1 MVLIEK
7 GLRAF
12 CGVCKMIPFCEHA
25 TDSEKG
31 FTLLEV
37 MIAVAVLAIAL
48 TSLFGSQSASVRLA
62 TESRFNI
69 QAPLLARKQLA
80 ELTLAEDFVSGE
92 GDFDDDFAGFRWEL
106 QVEEVFF
113 EDSEILEKLEQQL
126 WHLTMIVRWGDNDFF
141 TYQLDT
147 YRQNVSDEE

>member
-1 MVLIEK
+1 
-7 GLRAF
+7 
-12 CGVCKMIPFCEHA
+12 MICCERA
-25 TDSEKG
+25 TDSEQG

-80 ELTLAEDFVSGE
+80 ELTVANEFISGE
-92 GDFDDDFAGFRWEL
+92 GDFEDDFAGFRWEL

-113 EDSEILEKLEQQL
+113 EESEILEKLDQQL

>member
-1 MVLIEK
+1 MVLIDQE
-7 GLRAF
+7 R
-12 CGVCKMIPFCEHA
+12 
-25 TDSEKG
+25 G

-48 TSLFGSQSASVRLA
+48 TSLFGSQSASVGLA

-80 ELTLAEDFVSGE
+80 ELVLAEEFVSSE
-92 GDFDDDFAGFRWEL
+92 GDFEEDFAGFHWEL

-113 EDSEILEKLEQQL
+113 EESEILQELEQQL
-126 WHLTMIVRWGDNDFF
+126 WHLTMIIRWGDDEFF
-141 TYQLDT
+141 TYRLDT
-147 YRQNVSDEE
+147 YRQNTNDEN

>member
-1 MVLIEK
+1 MTSYK
-7 GLRAF
+7 RAT
-12 CGVCKMIPFCEHA
+12 I
-25 TDSEKG
+25 DSKKG

-80 ELTLAEDFVSGE
+80 ELTLTEDFVSGE
-92 GDFDDDFAGFRWEL
+92 GDFEDDFAGFRWEL

-113 EDSEILEKLEQQL
+113 EESEILEKLEQQL

>member
-1 MVLIEK
+1 MVLTSK
-7 GLRAF
+7 RLHTLLSGLTS
-12 CGVCKMIPFCEHA
+12 CERGSG
-25 TDSEKG
+25 SEKG

-62 TESRFNI
+62 TESRFYI

-80 ELTLAEDFVSGE
+80 ELTLTEEFISSE
-92 GDFDDDFAGFRWEL
+92 GDFEDDFAGFRWEL

-113 EDSEILEKLEQQL
+113 EESEILEKLDQQF
-126 WHLTMIVRWGDNDFF
+126 WHLTMIVRWGEDDFF
-141 TYQLDT
+141 TYQLET